1 MKAGKSPTKGADTLG
16 ASVINSL
23 TAHIAVLDG
32 EGEIVAVNDAWR
44 RFAAENG
51 GTDAQTGVGASYL
64 RVCGVPGEANGTR
77 EIAEGIRAVL
87 RGSLDNFTAEY
98 PCHSPQEE
106 RWFLLYATPLPEG
119 GAVVSHVNITDRKLA
134 EDRLAELLSER
145 EQTLEEVSTPIVP
158 VLEGV
163 LILPLIGT
171 LDTSRA
177 ERATHALL
185 TEVTR
190 QGARAVILDITGARI
205 VDSHAVARLTN
216 LVQALKL
223 VGADAFVTGISA
235 QVAQTLV
242 GLGLDMQG
250 LKTFRTLA
258 QALAALINRGRRA
271 R

>member
-1 MKAGKSPTKGADTLG
+1 MMAVKSPTNGAGDLG

-32 EGEIVAVNDAWR
+32 DGDIVAVNNAWR
-44 RFAAENG
+44 RFAEANG
-51 GTDAQTGVGASYL
+51 GTAARTGVGASYL
-64 RVCGVPGEANGTR
+64 QVCGVPEATNGTR

-87 RGSLDNFTAEY
+87 QGSRDNFTAEY
-98 PCHSPQEE
+98 PCHSSKEE
-106 RWFLLYATPLPEG
+106 RWFLLHATPLPQG

-163 LILPLIGT
+163 LVLPLIGS

-177 ERATHALL
+177 DRATSALL

-190 QGARAVILDITGARI
+190 QGARVCILDITGARI

-223 VGADAFVTGISA
+223 LGADAFITGISA

-258 QALAALINRGRRA
+258 QAVATLIDRGRRA